1 MLAVSADPRV
11 SGARASR
18 WFAAAV
24 GIASAL
30 LAYAL
35 TGPLAI
41 GGHDEG
47 VYLATARALAES
59 GEYRLINLPSA
70 PLQTKYPPAY
80 AALLALMKRGL
91 HLDARQVRPLKA
103 INAACLI
110 AIVFLTSELARTLS
124 GGSLGA
130 SVVAALLTSTSLAL
144 VSQVDVIGSDSLFVA
159 LLLGALVM
167 MERRSPI
174 QTMIAGCLLGAATLT
189 RTVGL
194 AAILGTLSY
203 EARQPSRRRLWLLV
217 PALTISGAWLLWS
230 AAYRAHVGPIE
241 GYYVVYS
248 PLMWLNALSEPAF
261 TWRVVFANVLEYLK
275 AAPLIFGVPEPVT
288 ATAFVVGAALGGW
301 SARRH
306 VLLRHALAMATV
318 YGLVLV
324 GFPAAFSRYLL
335 PAVPLAYA
343 VVACGVSSQARAG
356 RRLGAAPIVAWACVL
371 AVLVANVVEVRQYS
385 QQSPDRI
392 PVGFGLYLPFQL
404 AGFIQTADWIRR
416 NTPDDARLG
425 SSNDTAYFTL
435 TGRRGVRPWPYEPE
449 LYNPH
454 YGPAPPSPPI
464 DVPNELARLGV
475 DYIIVDPYL
484 QDVRPYA
491 EGYLNHVL
499 RAPGHCWTL
508 AFTSD
513 NTVHQVYRRAPA
525 AACAAR

>member
-1 MLAVSADPRV
+1 MLAVSADPTV
-11 SGARASR
+11 SGTRASR
-18 WFAAAV
+18 WFAAAI

-30 LAYAL
+30 LAYAF

-80 AALLALMKRGL
+80 AALLALTKRGL
-91 HLDARQVRPLKA
+91 HLDPQQVRPLKA

-124 GGSLGA
+124 GGSPGV
-130 SVVAALLTSTSLAL
+130 SVVAALLTGSSLAL
-144 VSQVDVIGSDSLFVA
+144 VSQVDLIVSDLLFVA
-159 LLLGALVM
+159 LLLGALVT
-167 MERRSPI
+167 MERRSPV

-194 AAILGTLSY
+194 AAILGALSH
-203 EARQPSRRRLWLLV
+203 EATRPSRRSLWLLV
-217 PALTISGAWLLWS
+217 PALTISGAWFLWS

-241 GYYVVYS
+241 DYYVVYGS
-248 PLMWLNALSEPAF
+248 FMWLNALSEPAF

-275 AAPLIFGVPEPVT
+275 AAPLIFGVPELVT
-288 ATAFVVGAALGGW
+288 AAALVVGAALGVW
-301 SARRH
+301 SVRRH
-306 VLLRHALAMATV
+306 VLLRHALPMGTV
-318 YGLVLV
+318 YGVVVV
-324 GFPAAFSRYLL
+324 GFPYAFSRYLL

-343 VVACGVSSQARAG
+343 LMACGITSQARDG
-356 RRLGAAPIVAWACVL
+356 RRSGAVPIVAWACVL
-371 AVLVANVVEVRQYS
+371 VMLVANVVEVRQFS
-385 QQSPDRI
+385 RQSPDRL
-392 PVGFGLYLPFQL
+392 PVGFGMYLPFQP

-454 YGPAPPSPPI
+454 YGPPPAI
-464 DVPNELARLGV
+464 RRVDVPNELARLGV
-475 DYIIVDPYL
+475 DYIVVDPYL
-484 QDVRPYA
+484 YDVKPYA
-491 EGYLNHVL
+491 EGYLNRVL
-499 RAPGHCWTL
+499 RAPGQCWTL

-525 AACAAR
+525 ADCAAR